1 MLHYFFRKVFYLNN
15 QFFVL
20 PKSHS
25 KSQRSPASVGS
36 LNWLFELFLNQKLT
50 NRSDLS
56 IARFF
61 KTCMFCLDFF
71 VWFLGQLSS
80 GQLRKLVKSLQGTHR
95 FFWELQTKNIS
106 GNAIR
111 HDISMVFLLRE
122 GERWNDG
129 TPPPPPFF
137 LNLDQRTMCF
147 WAPKKPG
154 GFSRWSCVEKNRRL
168 RLIMK
173 DCMSFCEENLSYLS
187 YFGAKKPWFSSTKKP
202 SFPGRS
208 FRCFFLLPG
217 CQVVTRMTPY
227 MFRIL
232 GIPKKTLKNATVG

>member
-95 FFWELQTKNIS
+95 FFLGAPNKKHFRERDPTWHFDGIFIEGRGKMEWRNTTTTIFSEFRSKNHVLLGSQKTWWLFKMKLCWKKQEIEINYE
-106 GNAIR
+106 GLY
-111 HDISMVFLLRE
+111 VFLRRKPILLILLWCKKAMIFFDQKTE
-122 GERWNDG
+122 FSWQILQVFFS
-129 TPPPPPFF
+129 PP
-137 LNLDQRTMCF
+137 RMS
-147 WAPKKPG
+147 G
-154 GFSRWSCVEKNRRL
+154 GHQDDSLHV
-168 RLIMK
+168 
-173 DCMSFCEENLSYLS
+173 
-187 YFGAKKPWFSSTKKP
+187 
-202 SFPGRS
+202 
-208 FRCFFLLPG
+208 
-217 CQVVTRMTPY
+217 
-227 MFRIL
+227 
-232 GIPKKTLKNATVG
+232 